1 MDTVPT
7 RRRCHIFEFEKDK
20 TQTKKLGDIFMIV
33 FESNLSINFPVE
45 YSVDTTVAG
54 ETSGIIWA
62 ALILI
67 GMYTL
72 IIFDIIH
79 RTFAAVLASTCAL
92 AVLAVR
98 GDRPTMDDIMTW
110 IDVETLLLLF
120 SMMILVSFISQTGF
134 FDYASVFAFKVYLV
148 IISIMELDYNIN

>member
-1 MDTVPT
+1 
-7 RRRCHIFEFEKDK
+7 
-20 TQTKKLGDIFMIV
+20 MIV

>member
-1 MDTVPT
+1 MDTAPT
-7 RRRCHIFEFEKDK
+7 RRRTHTFDWENDNINTNRAD
-20 TQTKKLGDIFMIV
+20 GVFMLA
-33 FESNLSINFPVE
+33 FESNLSIDIPVE
-45 YSVDTTVAG
+45 YSIDTTVAG

-62 ALILI
+62 GLVLI

-92 AVLAVR
+92 AVLAAR
-98 GDRPTMDDIMTW
+98 GDRPTMDVIIAW

-134 FDYASVFAFKVYLV
+134 FDYAAVFAYKVRFG
-148 IISIMELDYNIN
+148 IG

>member
-1 MDTVPT
+1 M
-7 RRRCHIFEFEKDK
+7 
-20 TQTKKLGDIFMIV
+20 
-33 FESNLSINFPVE
+33 E

-54 ETSGIIWA
+54 ETSGIVWA

-79 RTFAAVLASTCAL
+79 RTFAAVLASTGAL
-92 AVLAVR
+92 AVLAAR
-98 GDRPTMDDIMTW
+98 GDRPTMDVIMTW

-120 SMMILVSFISQTGF
+120 SMMILVSFISQSGF
-134 FDYASVFAFKVYLV
+134 FDYAAVFAYKV
-148 IISIMELDYNIN
+148 SILWGCQ